1 MKQAI
6 LAKSTVIWGF
16 VDKTEVGKNRNVDFR
31 IDCLKTSFSSLK
43 LFLGKSNCLELFII
57 K

>member
-6 LAKSTVIWGF
+6 LAKSTAIWGF

-31 IDCLKTSFSSLK
+31 IHCLKTSFSSLK
-43 LFLGKSNCLELFII
+43 LFLGKTNCLELFII
-57 K
+57 E

>member
-1 MKQAI
+1 MKQAN
-6 LAKSTVIWGF
+6 LAKSTAIWGF
-16 VDKTEVGKNRNVDFR
+16 VDKTEVSKNRNVDFR

-57 K
+57 E